1 MLGYLP
7 MAHVTKRKEKK
18 ERRGRERGR
27 EEGRGGEEKD
37 SNYNI

>member
-1 MLGYLP
+1 

-27 EEGRGGEEKD
+27 EEGRGGEERKRIQITIFD
-37 SNYNI
+37 F